1 MKLVTLSERLQAVV
15 SMVTVGNRVCDV
27 GCDHGFV
34 SVYLIMQ
41 NISPRV
47 LAMDVRRGP
56 LSAAG
61 EHIAEYGLGNLIE
74 ARLSDGLHNY
84 NIGEADTMICAGM
97 GGKLMRKILSEDR
110 YKTESFAELIL
121 QPQSEVEAFRRW
133 LREQGY
139 RITDEKMVEED
150 GKFYPMMRVV
160 TDDVR
165 DRLCKL
171 RNNGY
176 GLCQPINGKLCKQNY
191 GTGDTEEMLCKLK
204 DRYGPVL
211 LQNKDR
217 VLADFL
223 RREDRIYSEIM
234 SELAS
239 KGLADLKRR
248 KRYQEVSKLLE
259 ECHMAMGIV
268 LPEKNG

>member
-1 MKLVTLSERLQAVV
+1 MKSVTLSERLQAVV

-34 SVYLIMQ
+34 SVYLVMQ

-56 LSAAG
+56 LGAAG
-61 EHIAEYGLGNLIE
+61 EHIAEYGLGNRIE

-84 NIGEADTMICAGM
+84 NVGEADTMICAGM

-110 YKTESFAELIL
+110 HKTESFEELIL
-121 QPQSEVEAFRRW
+121 QPQSEVEVFRRW

-160 TDDVR
+160 TDDAA
-165 DRLCKL
+165 DRLCK
-171 RNNGY
+171 
-176 GLCQPINGKLCKQNY
+176 PKEEKLCKLQ
-191 GTGDTEEMLCKLK
+191 
-204 DRYGPVL
+204 DRYGPIL

-217 VLADFL
+217 VLADYL
-223 RREDRIYSEIM
+223 KREDRIYNEIM
-234 SELAS
+234 TELAS
-239 KGLADLKRR
+239 KGLSDLKRQ

-259 ECHMAMGIV
+259 ECRVAMGLV
-268 LPEKNG
+268 LPDDNG

>member
-1 MKLVTLSERLQAVV
+1 
-15 SMVTVGNRVCDV
+15 MVTVGNWVCDV

-34 SVYLIMQ
+34 SVYLVMQ

-56 LSAAG
+56 LGAAG
-61 EHIAEYGLGNLIE
+61 EHIAEYGLGNRIE

-110 YKTESFAELIL
+110 HKTESFEELIL
-121 QPQSEVEAFRRW
+121 QPQSEVEVFRRW

-160 TDDVR
+160 TDDAT
-165 DRLCKL
+165 DGLYKPKEEKLCKL
-171 RNNGY
+171 
-176 GLCQPINGKLCKQNY
+176 Q
-191 GTGDTEEMLCKLK
+191 
-204 DRYGPVL
+204 DRYGPIL

-217 VLADFL
+217 VLADYL
-223 RREDRIYSEIM
+223 KREDRIYNEIM
-234 SELAS
+234 TELAS
-239 KGLADLKRR
+239 KGLSDLKRQ

-259 ECHMAMGIV
+259 ECRVAMGLV
-268 LPEKNG
+268 LPDDNG